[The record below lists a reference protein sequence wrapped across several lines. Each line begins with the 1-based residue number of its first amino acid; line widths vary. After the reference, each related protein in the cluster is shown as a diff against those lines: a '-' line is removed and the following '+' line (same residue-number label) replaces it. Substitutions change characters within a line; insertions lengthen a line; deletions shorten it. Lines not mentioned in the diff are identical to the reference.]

1 MDGRS
6 EAGAGAASAGWLDQ
20 DRLTRR
26 CRALPRSRSCS
37 DCISKRWRLSV
48 KNGGEAKDLMLD
60 FEAACDAH
68 IRWRVRFR
76 SAINA
81 QETLDARRISE
92 DHHCEVGIWLQGAG
106 HRRFADHPVSL
117 LAWRNMLHFT
127 SIGRASCRERV
138 WKYV

>member
-1 MDGRS
+1 MRISDLS
-6 EAGAGAASAGWLDQ
+6 SDVCAASAGWLDQ

-68 IRWRVRFR
+68 IR
-76 SAINA
+76 
-81 QETLDARRISE
+81 SE
-92 DHHCEVGIWLQGAG
+92 EHTSELQ
-106 HRRFADHPVSL
+106 SL
-117 LAWRNMLHFT
+117 MRNSYAVFCLKKKSMNT
-127 SIGRASCRERV
+127 QA
-138 WKYV
+138 KD

>member
-1 MDGRS
+1 
-6 EAGAGAASAGWLDQ
+6 
-20 DRLTRR
+20 
-26 CRALPRSRSCS
+26 
-37 DCISKRWRLSV
+37 
-48 KNGGEAKDLMLD
+48 MLD

-127 SIGRASCRERV
+127 LQPVLLPIRSEERRVGKEGVSTCRSR
-138 WKYV
+138 WATYH

>member
-1 MDGRS
+1 MRISDWS
-6 EAGAGAASAGWLDQ
+6 SDVCSSDLGWLDQ

-92 DHHCEVGIWLQGAG
+92 DHHCEVGIWLQGDRKSTRLNSS
-106 HRRFADHPVSL
+106 H
-117 LAWRNMLHFT
+117 
-127 SIGRASCRERV
+127 
-138 WKYV
+138 